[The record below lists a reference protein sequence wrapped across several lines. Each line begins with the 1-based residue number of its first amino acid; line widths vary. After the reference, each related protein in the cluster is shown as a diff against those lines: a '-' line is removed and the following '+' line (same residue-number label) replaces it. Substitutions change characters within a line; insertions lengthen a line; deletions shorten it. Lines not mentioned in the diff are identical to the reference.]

1 MAKIVVMPKL
11 GLVMTAGTIVT
22 WLKSVGDPV
31 TEGEPLFD
39 VETEKLTNTI
49 EAPAS
54 GTLLRILVDAGSKVP
69 CFTPVG
75 VIGAVGEDISAL
87 LAQSAEESGGAGAA
101 QAENQTPA
109 GPEQPA
115 AALDQPAGRVVA
127 SPAARRLAKELGVDL
142 ALVTGTGPKG
152 RISEEDV
159 RAFHTAAA
167 SPVPKATPLAAKLA
181 AEQGISLSDVPAQG
195 RITAADVADQC
206 PPPDE
211 GETVP
216 MTGMRRTIAENMCN
230 SHLTSPTVTYHIH
243 VDMSAAGKLREALRQ
258 AGIKVSYTDLLV
270 QVTAQA
276 LRQFPVVN
284 SSVTDQSIRYHSH
297 INIGVAVALEQGL
310 LVPNIPD
317 ADKKGLR
324 EISAMLRQLSAAARS
339 GTLSMDRLQGG
350 TFTIS
355 NLGMYGMERFTPII
369 NQPEVAILGVN
380 AIEEQV
386 VALHGQAVIR
396 PMMGLSLT
404 ADHRAIDG
412 AVAAQFLQR
421 IKALLETPA
430 LLLA

>member
-1 MAKIVVMPKL
+1 M
-11 GLVMTAGTIVT
+11 
-22 WLKSVGDPV
+22 
-31 TEGEPLFD
+31 
-39 VETEKLTNTI
+39 
-49 EAPAS
+49 
-54 GTLLRILVDAGSKVP
+54 
-69 CFTPVG
+69 
-75 VIGAVGEDISAL
+75 
-87 LAQSAEESGGAGAA
+87 
-101 QAENQTPA
+101 
-109 GPEQPA
+109 
-115 AALDQPAGRVVA
+115 
-127 SPAARRLAKELGVDL
+127 
-142 ALVTGTGPKG
+142 
-152 RISEEDV
+152 
-159 RAFHTAAA
+159 
-167 SPVPKATPLAAKLA
+167 
-181 AEQGISLSDVPAQG
+181 
-195 RITAADVADQC
+195 
-206 PPPDE
+206 
-211 GETVP
+211 
-216 MTGMRRTIAENMCN
+216 
-230 SHLTSPTVTYHIH
+230 
-243 VDMSAAGKLREALRQ
+243 
-258 AGIKVSYTDLLV
+258 
-270 QVTAQA
+270 
-276 LRQFPVVN
+276 
-284 SSVTDQSIRYHSH
+284 TDQSIRYHSH